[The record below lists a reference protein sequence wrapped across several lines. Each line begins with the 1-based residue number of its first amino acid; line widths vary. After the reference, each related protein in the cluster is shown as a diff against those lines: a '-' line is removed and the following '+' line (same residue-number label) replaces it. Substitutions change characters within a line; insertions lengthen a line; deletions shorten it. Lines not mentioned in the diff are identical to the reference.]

1 MSNITKNLWIR
12 KDGKVIFQRSGQR
25 DKRTVVLETINDAIS
40 QNGHILDNLFVE
52 LVDCYGQ
59 SFIKPGEISTMRD
72 ILETVQKNTKMAASG
87 LKEQTFDMSGFLDDL
102 DGARN
107 RHKKEIAKLIKD
119 KSLGSQEMTQIA
131 VHTVRRIGELQSII
145 KGTLYQLNELMK
157 IKRDADKKI
166 NYAYNQ
172 LVSAEFR
179 ITRASI
185 TPEKD
190 GREKI
195 LKEAVRDIS
204 GKGANK
210 VLFTLKAVTPVNPY
224 KERIQSKE
232 IKDLKKLNQL
242 LSDWKRNEA
251 DFGDF
256 IKITSKARSKLKRL
270 ILEQSNFKMIDEYLE
285 RSDLVD

>member
-72 ILETVQKNTKMAASG
+72 ILETVQENTKMAASG

-157 IKRDADKKI
+157 IKKDADKKV

-179 ITRASI
+179 IMNASLMLE
-185 TPEKD
+185 TGKEQV
-190 GREKI
+190 

-224 KERIQSKE
+224 KERIESKE
-232 IKDLKKLNQL
+232 IKDLKKLNQR

-256 IKITSKARSKLKRL
+256 IKITSKARSKL
-270 ILEQSNFKMIDEYLE
+270 
-285 RSDLVD
+285 

>member
-72 ILETVQKNTKMAASG
+72 ILETVQENTKMAASG

-119 KSLGSQEMTQIA
+119 KSLGSEEMTQIA

-157 IKRDADKKI
+157 IKKDADKKV

-179 ITRASI
+179 IMNASLMLE
-185 TPEKD
+185 TGKEQV
-190 GREKI
+190 

-242 LSDWKRNEA
+242 LSDWKRDEA
-251 DFGDF
+251 DFSDF

-270 ILEQSNFKMIDEYLE
+270 ILEQSNFKIIDEYLE